1 MPLCTANTHLFLK
14 QPKKSFY
21 HLSIKWIIGNQS
33 VNGFIFRNGDGHT
46 LRIIINAT
54 SFLSVTFFFILS
66 GPASSTYLM
75 SILLVAISSYN
86 LHFLWFQFKG
96 WVKFRIIVW
105 SATNNELFNNYKSYC
120 CDNLSNWYI
129 WKILFCTKDYQYST
143 SYKIHE
149 TYTCIYNQQYLSTTN
164 LEFISVDKN
173 FILTDKS
180 VVSDTNE

>member
-96 WVKFRIIVW
+96 WVKFKIIVRFI
-105 SATNNELFNNYKSYC
+105 SNKELFSNNKLYC
-120 CDNLSNWYI
+120 CNTWYNFYVKLI
-129 WKILFCTKDYQYST
+129 HLKNIILHW
-143 SYKIHE
+143 I
-149 TYTCIYNQQYLSTTN
+149 TTI
-164 LEFISVDKN
+164 FH
-173 FILTDKS
+173 
-180 VVSDTNE
+180 